1 MSGKF
6 IRVFKEIDLHAIKK
20 QLLIYG
26 DVSGQCANCDH
37 IDIKLN
43 EPLCPNCKTEFKYV
57 SFRNIRSHWPK
68 LAKLA
73 AEKPSVTVID
83 FDDYKMN
90 LGKMKA
96 EDLFK
101 D

>member
-1 MSGKF
+1 MSNRF
-6 IRVFKEIDLHAIKK
+6 VRVFRQLDLNEIKK

-26 DVSGQCANCDH
+26 DVSGQCANCDR
-37 IDIKLN
+37 IDIKFN
-43 EPLCPNCKTEFKYV
+43 EPLCPGCKTEFKYI
-57 SFRNIRSHWPK
+57 SFRNIKSHLPK

-73 AEKPSVTVID
+73 AEKPSMQIID

-90 LGKMKA
+90 MGKMKA

-101 D
+101 

>member
-1 MSGKF
+1 MAEQF
-6 IRVFKEIDLHAIKK
+6 IRIYQKKDLSEIKK

-26 DVSGQCANCDH
+26 DVSGQCAGCDAL
-37 IDIKLN
+37 DIKLN
-43 EPLCPNCKTEFKYV
+43 EPTCPQCKTEFKFIA
-57 SFRNIRSHWPK
+57 FRNVKSHLPK

-73 AEKPSVTVID
+73 AEKPSMTVID
-83 FDDYKMN
+83 FDDYKRN
-90 LGKMKA
+90 TGKLKA

>member
-1 MSGKF
+1 MSDRF
-6 IRVFKEIDLHAIKK
+6 IRVFKKSDLNEIKK

-26 DVSGQCANCDH
+26 DVSGQCASCDT

-43 EPLCPNCKTEFKYV
+43 EPLCPGCKTEFKYIA
-57 SFRNIRSHWPK
+57 FRNVRSHLPK
-68 LAKLA
+68 LVKLA

-101 D
+101 

>member
-1 MSGKF
+1 MSDRF
-6 IRVFKEIDLHAIKK
+6 VRIFKKVDLNAIKK

-26 DVSGQCANCDH
+26 DVSGQCANCDT

-43 EPLCPNCKTEFKYV
+43 EPLCRSCKTEFKYV
-57 SFRNIRSHWPK
+57 TFRNIKSHLPK
-68 LAKLA
+68 LAKLD
-73 AEKPSVTVID
+73 AEKPSVTIID

-101 D
+101 